1 MRRLL
6 GSLKSFTSVAYQEG
20 KHVDSASISTVM
32 RLNYSRHLYLLS
44 FEIVGI
50 QKTPGGNDICCIR
63 DDGGQIGGK
72 HQMTR
77 INGVV
82 N

>member
-6 GSLKSFTSVAYQEG
+6 GSLKSFTSVVYQES

-32 RLNYSRHLYLLS
+32 RLNYSRHVYLLS

-50 QKTPGGNDICCIR
+50 QKTTGGNDICCIR
-63 DDGGQIGGK
+63 VDGGRIGGK
-72 HQMTR
+72 YQMTR
-77 INGVV
+77 IIGVA